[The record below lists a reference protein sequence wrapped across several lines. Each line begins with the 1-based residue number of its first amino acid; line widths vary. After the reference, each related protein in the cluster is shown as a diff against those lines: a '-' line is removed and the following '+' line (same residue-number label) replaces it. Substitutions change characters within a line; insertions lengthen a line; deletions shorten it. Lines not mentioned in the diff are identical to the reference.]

1 MSLEAKLE
9 ATGKEFQKI
18 QSDLSKAVENRQ
30 KLESQLQEN
39 EIVQKEFKLLK
50 DDANV
55 FKLIGPVLVKQ
66 DRPEATANVDKRIE
80 YITAEM

>member
-1 MSLEAKLE
+1 MTE
-9 ATGKEFQKI
+9 
-18 QSDLSKAVENRQ
+18 DLSKAVENRQ